1 MNREREMETEK
12 GSRKWIR
19 GTSEIKQGFTPLL
32 RTVPEHE
39 CHIEY
44 LCTLCTSHM
53 AAQVSGLCESVIVM
67 RRII

>member
-32 RTVPEHE
+32 RTVGATPEHE

-44 LCTLCTSHM
+44 LCTLVHDVYEPHGG
-53 AAQVSGLCESVIVM
+53 ASVRAV
-67 RRII
+67 